1 MQTWYPCDALLK
13 RVKNPSRSIDN
24 PPVRSCDVNPGQL
37 DLNLLKALDALLEE
51 QHVTRA
57 AERCGLS
64 EPAMSRSLGKLR
76 HLFGDE
82 LLIRVGREYHLT
94 PFSSELMLS
103 VHDIVERIDNTLAR
117 RPAFEPTNDRRQFTI
132 AASDY
137 SAFLLMRSLTK
148 RVTANAPQVSLRLRP
163 LTTSTLSELEHGHL
177 DFAFRRQGLDQTLPS
192 EYLLSDR
199 WVCAVWAEHPEVG
212 DCLGLEQYVGL
223 PHLSYSLGDAASEW
237 PVTDLSRSHE
247 HAITI
252 ESYLMLPFLLA
263 KTRLV
268 ALLPERIGLAL
279 GEYANIK
286 LLEPPF
292 VTLPISLAMYWHPRS
307 TDEPAHAWL
316 RGEIRAACAE
326 LSDGA
331 AL

>member
-117 RPAFEPTNDRRQFTI
+117 RPAFEPTNDRRAIHDRRFRLQRLFANALADETRDGGG
-132 AASDY
+132 ASSVVTSAAADDFDAVGTRARPPGLCFQAPGPRPSAPERGPTVRSLGVRRLGRAPGGGRDTASD
-137 SAFLLMRSLTK
+137 SS
-148 RVTANAPQVSLRLRP
+148 
-163 LTTSTLSELEHGHL
+163 ST
-177 DFAFRRQGLDQTLPS
+177 
-192 EYLLSDR
+192 
-199 WVCAVWAEHPEVG
+199 
-212 DCLGLEQYVGL
+212 
-223 PHLSYSLGDAASEW
+223 
-237 PVTDLSRSHE
+237 
-247 HAITI
+247 
-252 ESYLMLPFLLA
+252 
-263 KTRLV
+263 
-268 ALLPERIGLAL
+268 
-279 GEYANIK
+279 
-286 LLEPPF
+286 
-292 VTLPISLAMYWHPRS
+292 
-307 TDEPAHAWL
+307 
-316 RGEIRAACAE
+316 
-326 LSDGA
+326 
-331 AL
+331 